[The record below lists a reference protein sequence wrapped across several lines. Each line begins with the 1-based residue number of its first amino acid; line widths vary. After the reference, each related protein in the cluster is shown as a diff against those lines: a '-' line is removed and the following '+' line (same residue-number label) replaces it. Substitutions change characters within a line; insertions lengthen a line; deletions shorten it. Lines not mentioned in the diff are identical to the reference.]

1 VSFGGSRWYFSANQL
16 KGMNTSIQDAFNLG
30 WKLALV
36 TKSLA
41 SPKIL
46 ESFTAELLPIIAG
59 VLKRTT
65 ESLNRNFATDNVST
79 TWTIGQEY
87 RQLDVHY
94 RGSPIVFDELKS
106 EDNERVTAG
115 DRAPDA
121 PALVPLTAV
130 KTGASQ
136 LFDLF
141 SPTRHTAIIFPADK
155 EEITKFTAALYK
167 YPGGAIYPVV
177 VLPKGSELAK
187 ESFFD
192 WGADVVLDN
201 DRHCWNTYPTKEG
214 AKVVIVRP
222 DGCVGAVAE
231 STAGIEQYRGVVFD
245 TRSYVAARSISKL

>member
-1 VSFGGSRWYFSANQL
+1 
-16 KGMNTSIQDAFNLG
+16 MNSSIQDAFNLG

-46 ESFTAELLPIIAG
+46 ESYTAERLPIIAG
-59 VLKRTT
+59 VLKKTT
-65 ESLNRNFATDNVST
+65 QLLNKMVAAMDTANSWAR
-79 TWTIGQEY
+79 GQEL

-94 RGSPIVFDELKS
+94 RGSPIVYDELKS
-106 EDNERVTAG
+106 EDSKRVTAG

-121 PALVPLTAV
+121 PALVPLTGV
-130 KTGASQ
+130 KAGALQ

-155 EEITKFTAALYK
+155 EEITNFTAALHK
-167 YPGGAIYPVV
+167 YPSGAIHPIV

-187 ESFFD
+187 EAFFD
-192 WGADVVLDN
+192 WGVDVVLDSEQ
-201 DRHCWNTYPTKEG
+201 HCWDTYPTKEG
-214 AKVVIVRP
+214 AKVVVVRP

-231 STAGIEQYRGVVFD
+231 STVGIEQYRGIVFD
-245 TRSYVAARSISKL
+245 VSTQN

>member
-1 VSFGGSRWYFSANQL
+1 
-16 KGMNTSIQDAFNLG
+16 MNSSIQDAFNLG
-30 WKLALV
+30 WKLSLV

-46 ESFTAELLPIIAG
+46 ESYTAERLPIVAG
-59 VLKRTT
+59 ILKKTT
-65 ESLNRNFATDNVST
+65 EALNRNVTTDNVAT
-79 TWTIGQEY
+79 TWTTGHEF
-87 RQLDVHY
+87 RQLHLHY

-106 EDNERVTAG
+106 EDNKRVTAG

-121 PALVPLTAV
+121 PALVPLTAGV

-141 SPTRHTAIIFPADK
+141 SPTRHTAIIFPVDR

-187 ESFFD
+187 EGSFFD
-192 WGADVVLDN
+192 WGADVVLDS

-231 STAGIEQYRGVVFD
+231 STAGVEQYREVVFD
-245 TRSYVAARSISKL
+245 IRSYVAARSISKL